1 MFEKT
6 NPGHPDKMCD
16 RLSGAVV
23 DLVYERAGGLTKAN
37 PRVACEVMAGHGR
50 VDVQIETSLGRM
62 DLRAEDIDPL
72 IRRLFGERVVGNVLI
87 APQDAHLSDN
97 QTRGL
102 RCGDRSAT
110 DRETLATE
118 GTQERHHRPEERVY
132 RCGDNGIFKGVPPTY
147 EQRVLTELSGALYNR
162 FPYDGKYIIDVN
174 DVNGKAMAERDIE
187 RLKERYKE
195 LRREADATDNE
206 KDKKRTLKKATSVLH
221 TIYALQSLGH
231 PAFTICQSH
240 ATFEEVR
247 EAFNEFARQNEDYDY
262 PLFYSQTTI
271 NPLGPWT
278 GGIDVDCG
286 CTNRKLGSDMGDGV
300 TGGGLCGKD
309 LSKADVSVNIVC
321 YLKAVA
327 SGQTVTAMCSIGDES
342 VTFQYADGRR
352 ETETFADIVEMARL
366 YIMTDCGGSFERF
379 SEWGLIRPRI
389 YKD

>member
-1 MFEKT
+1 MFEKV
-6 NPGHPDKMCD
+6 NPGHPDKMAD
-16 RLSGAVV
+16 RLAGAVV

-72 IRRLFGERVVGNVLI
+72 IRRLFGERVEGNVLI

-102 RCGDRSAT
+102 RCGD
-110 DRETLATE
+110 
-118 GTQERHHRPEERVY
+118 
-132 RCGDNGIFKGVPPTY
+132 NGIFKGSPPTY
-147 EQRVLTELSGALYNR
+147 EQKLLTAFAESLYER
-162 FPYDGKYIIDVN
+162 WPYDGKYIIDNAHFTV
-174 DVNGKAMAERDIE
+174 DGTRDDGKHGWVSCD
-187 RLKERYKE
+187 L
-195 LRREADATDNE
+195 
-206 KDKKRTLKKATSVLH
+206 
-221 TIYALQSLGH
+221 
-231 PAFTICQSH
+231 TICQSH
-240 ATFEEVR
+240 ATEDEIRKHLDMLKPKYFKECPDVD
-247 EAFNEFARQNEDYDY
+247 FNFHF
-262 PLFYSQTTI
+262 PKLHI

-300 TGGGLCGKD
+300 TGGGLMGKD

-327 SGQTVTAMCSIGDES
+327 SGQTVTACCSIGDES
-342 VTFQYADGRR
+342 VTFVYADGRR

-366 YIMTDCGGSFERF
+366 YIMVDCGGSFETF
-379 SEWGLIRPRI
+379 AMWGLLRP
-389 YKD
+389 

>member
-1 MFEKT
+1 MA
-6 NPGHPDKMCD
+6 D
-16 RLSGAVV
+16 RLAGAVV

-102 RCGDRSAT
+102 RCGD
-110 DRETLATE
+110 
-118 GTQERHHRPEERVY
+118 
-132 RCGDNGIFKGVPPTY
+132 NGIFKGCPPTY
-147 EQRVLTELSGALYNR
+147 EQKLLTAFAESLYER
-162 FPYDGKYIIDVN
+162 WPYDGKYIIDNAHFTV
-174 DVNGKAMAERDIE
+174 DGTRDDGKHGWACCD
-187 RLKERYKE
+187 L
-195 LRREADATDNE
+195 
-206 KDKKRTLKKATSVLH
+206 
-221 TIYALQSLGH
+221 
-231 PAFTICQSH
+231 TICQSH
-240 ATFEEVR
+240 ATEDEIRKHLDMLKPKYFKECPDVD
-247 EAFNEFARQNEDYDY
+247 FNFHF
-262 PLFYSQTTI
+262 PKLII

-300 TGGGLCGKD
+300 TGGGLMGKD

-327 SGQTVTAMCSIGDES
+327 SGQTVTACCSIGDES
-342 VTFQYADGRR
+342 VTFVYADGRS

-366 YIMTDCGGSFERF
+366 YILTDCGGSFETF
-379 SEWGLIRPRI
+379 ACWGLIRPDEA
-389 YKD
+389 K

>member
-1 MFEKT
+1 MFEKV
-6 NPGHPDKMCD
+6 NPGHPDKMAD
-16 RLSGAVV
+16 RLAGAVV

-87 APQDAHLSDN
+87 APQDPHLSEN

-102 RCGDRSAT
+102 RCGD
-110 DRETLATE
+110 
-118 GTQERHHRPEERVY
+118 
-132 RCGDNGIFKGVPPTY
+132 NGIFRGCPPTE
-147 EQRVLTELSGALYNR
+147 EQRVLTAIAATIYGSI
-162 FPYDGKYIIDVN
+162 PYDGKYII
-174 DVNGKAMAERDIE
+174 EQRDGQWD
-187 RLKERYKE
+187 L
-195 LRREADATDNE
+195 T
-206 KDKKRTLKKATSVLH
+206 V
-221 TIYALQSLGH
+221 
-231 PAFTICQSH
+231 CQSH
-240 ATFEEVR
+240 LSR
-247 EAFNEFARQNEDYDY
+247 EQEPELRQMLKEAYNVHL
-262 PLFYSQTTI
+262 PTI

-300 TGGGLCGKD
+300 TGGGLMGKD

-327 SGQTVTAMCSIGDES
+327 SGQVVTAICSIGDEE
-342 VTFQYADGRR
+342 VTFTYADGRR
-352 ETETFADIVEMARL
+352 ETERFADIVEQARL
-366 YIMTDCGGSFERF
+366 YILTDCGGSFERF
-379 SEWGLIRPRI
+379 AEWGLIRPRI